1 MDTPARVLTQ
11 AQAVSPTRSL
21 RHPHSER
28 GLDLCEAPPAAVEAL
43 LRVERLPHC
52 RIDWEA

>member
-11 AQAVSPTRSL
+11 AQAVSPTRSF
-21 RHPHSER
+21 RHSHSER
-28 GLDLCEAPPAAVEAL
+28 GLDLYEAPPAAVEAL

>member
-11 AQAVSPTRSL
+11 AQAVSPARSF

-28 GLDLCEAPPAAVEAL
+28 GLDLYEAPPAAVEAL
-43 LRVERLPHC
+43 LRVRLPHC
-52 RIDWEA
+52 RIDWET